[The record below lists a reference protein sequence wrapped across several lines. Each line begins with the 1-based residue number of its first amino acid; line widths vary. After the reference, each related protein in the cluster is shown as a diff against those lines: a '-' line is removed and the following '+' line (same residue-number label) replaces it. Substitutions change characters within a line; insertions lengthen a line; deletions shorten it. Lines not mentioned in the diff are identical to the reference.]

1 MGILETSIGQLGIS
15 LAIKISLVTTC
26 APCEFVMIWR
36 TMIIV
41 VRLMVMIIIKV
52 ALVIN
57 INIIIDD
64 SYESRSKN
72 TCRPVQRM
80 PARRF
85 YFALKLCHQYPAK
98 EKYEEEKIIPP
109 KIEIR

>member
-1 MGILETSIGQLGIS
+1 
-15 LAIKISLVTTC
+15 
-26 APCEFVMIWR
+26 MIF
-36 TMIIV
+36 

-98 EKYEEEKIIPP
+98 DKYVEKNCSAENTVSLTTRQTCINA
-109 KIEIR
+109 